1 MLRDY
6 VRRLLR
12 LAAGI
17 AVSSLGIVLMLQ
29 ANVGLEP
36 WSVLQQGLTLV
47 LPVSYGLATVIAGA
61 AAIGLA
67 VLFGESFGVGTIVN
81 IIGCGVC
88 IDAMLALDWVPQL
101 HSLPG
106 GIAMLL
112 AGLELLALGTW
123 MYMRSAL
130 GAGPRDALMVALA
143 RKTGHARAA
152 AHALFRRPLRR
163 CLPHLYGYSGH
174 GLRLSAR
181 RPVRHWH
188 GHLRARSRL
197 AHQSEFQ
204 PAAFPPGEGASGK
217 HCGNAPLSPLII
229 SAPPADSSPAGGAF
243 LAFFEFSL
251 AQTAKKRDNRERKP
265 VSQQRRNDYV
275 SDTQTDRRY
284 GGRT

>member
-6 VRRLLR
+6 GRRLLR
-12 LAAGI
+12 LVAGI

-47 LPVSYGLATVIAGA
+47 LPISYGLATVIAGA

-130 GAGPRDALMVALA
+130 GAGPRDALMIALA
-143 RKTGHARAA
+143 RKSGRSAASAWIFWSRCPAFCSAASSASARSSPRSVSA
-152 AHALFRRPLRR
+152 
-163 CLPHLYGYSGH
+163 
-174 GLRLSAR
+174 RLS
-181 RPVRHWH
+181 
-188 GHLRARSRL
+188 
-197 AHQSEFQ
+197 
-204 PAAFPPGEGASGK
+204 
-217 HCGNAPLSPLII
+217 I
-229 SAPPADSSPAGGAF
+229 
-243 LAFFEFSL
+243 
-251 AQTAKKRDNRERKP
+251 
-265 VSQQRRNDYV
+265 
-275 SDTQTDRRY
+275 
-284 GGRT
+284 

>member
-36 WSVLQQGLTLV
+36 WSVLQQGMTLV
-47 LPVSYGLATVIAGA
+47 LPVSYGLASVIAGA

-112 AGLELLALGTW
+112 AGLELLALLLLGHIPAVGALYRSLGLDIFADVPFFAGFTL
-123 MYMRSAL
+123 RSAL
-130 GAGPRDALMVALA
+130 LLCYVGIFCAAIGFLLTAKITEYTSATEASFVYLIKPVLATLLAVVCFRETISVNRMIGLVFFLAASLCVSLPVLREMRRDAVTA
-143 RKTGHARAA
+143 
-152 AHALFRRPLRR
+152 
-163 CLPHLYGYSGH
+163 
-174 GLRLSAR
+174 
-181 RPVRHWH
+181 
-188 GHLRARSRL
+188 
-197 AHQSEFQ
+197 Q
-204 PAAFPPGEGASGK
+204 PP
-217 HCGNAPLSPLII
+217 
-229 SAPPADSSPAGGAF
+229 
-243 LAFFEFSL
+243 
-251 AQTAKKRDNRERKP
+251 R
-265 VSQQRRNDYV
+265 
-275 SDTQTDRRY
+275 
-284 GGRT
+284 

>member
-36 WSVLQQGLTLV
+36 WSVLQQGMTLV
-47 LPVSYGLATVIAGA
+47 LPVSYGLASVIAGA

-67 VLFGESFGVGTIVN
+67 VLFGESFGVGTIAN

-112 AGLELLALGTW
+112 AGLELLALGT
-123 MYMRSAL
+123 
-130 GAGPRDALMVALA
+130 
-143 RKTGHARAA
+143 
-152 AHALFRRPLRR
+152 
-163 CLPHLYGYSGH
+163 
-174 GLRLSAR
+174 
-181 RPVRHWH
+181 
-188 GHLRARSRL
+188 
-197 AHQSEFQ
+197 
-204 PAAFPPGEGASGK
+204 
-217 HCGNAPLSPLII
+217 
-229 SAPPADSSPAGGAF
+229 
-243 LAFFEFSL
+243 
-251 AQTAKKRDNRERKP
+251 
-265 VSQQRRNDYV
+265 
-275 SDTQTDRRY
+275 
-284 GGRT
+284 

>member
-36 WSVLQQGLTLV
+36 WSVLQQGMTLV
-47 LPVSYGLATVIAGA
+47 LPVSYGLASVIAGA

-143 RKTGHARAA
+143 RKFGRSAGACRAVVDV
-152 AHALFRRPLRR
+152 LVTVIGFFL
-163 CLPHLYGYSGH
+163 GG
-174 GLRLSAR
+174 
-181 RPVRHWH
+181 PV
-188 GHLRARSRL
+188 GV
-197 AHQSEFQ
+197 
-204 PAAFPPGEGASGK
+204 GT
-217 HCGNAPLSPLII
+217 II
-229 SAPPADSSPAGGAF
+229 SAVGLGPLINLNFAAVRFNPAEVHQENAAETIAKIAG
-243 LAFFEFSL
+243 
-251 AQTAKKRDNRERKP
+251 KR
-265 VSQQRRNDYV
+265 
-275 SDTQTDRRY
+275 
-284 GGRT
+284 